1 MPSDLIQVQTT
12 VACLNT
18 AQAMAEQILAER
30 LAACVQISSAVTSHY
45 VWEGKFQQQQEH
57 VLAIK
62 TVEPAWSR
70 LKTLLQQIHPYD
82 EPQIIALPIIK
93 ATDTFA
99 TWVIDQVPMPRLG
112 KADDSEA

>member
-45 VWEGKFQQQQEH
+45 V
-57 VLAIK
+57 
-62 TVEPAWSR
+62 
-70 LKTLLQQIHPYD
+70 
-82 EPQIIALPIIK
+82 
-93 ATDTFA
+93 
-99 TWVIDQVPMPRLG
+99 
-112 KADDSEA
+112 